1 MEATLLR
8 ARYRNYIMD
17 PFDTYTM
24 YVALKNHFTQKS
36 YDYFK
41 YNGHVKVKRETF
53 DTRKDKYFFYK
64 LSKRK
69 DIQDF
74 LVANFV
80 DGNKDFWVG
89 SIREEA
95 PDLIFTK
102 WKKRQESLTYTFTQD
117 LDRLNSDF
125 DFNFK
130 VERYGHPLLLRLYL
144 RQDICIE
151 TMIILDMLVNY
162 TRVWGKKL
170 EKDLI
175 FDEIYFKMIKY
186 RPFLSIDLNKFK
198 TITINKFTTL

>member
-1 MEATLLR
+1 
-8 ARYRNYIMD
+8 MD

-162 TRVWGKKL
+162 TKVWGKKL

>member
-8 ARYRNYIMD
+8 ARYRNFIMD

-41 YNGHVKVKRETF
+41 YNGHVKVTRTNF

-117 LDRLNSDF
+117 LDRLNPDF
-125 DFNFK
+125 DTNFK
-130 VERYGHPLLLRLYL
+130 VEQYGHPLLLRLYL
-144 RQDICIE
+144 RQDVCIE

-162 TRVWGKKL
+162 TKVWKKKL
-170 EKDLI
+170 NKDLI
-175 FDEIYFKMIKY
+175 FDEVYFKMNKY

>member
-1 MEATLLR
+1 MIMQPFEVYRYYLALRLHFTTDQYDVIKQKGRVRASERSFLMRKDLLSIR
-8 ARYRNYIMD
+8 KVA
-17 PFDTYTM
+17 DTY
-24 YVALKNHFTQKS
+24 S
-36 YDYFK
+36 
-41 YNGHVKVKRETF
+41 
-53 DTRKDKYFFYK
+53 DKEVV
-64 LSKRK
+64 
-69 DIQDF
+69 DF

-130 VERYGHPLLLRLYL
+130 VEQYGHPLLLRLYL

-162 TRVWGKKL
+162 TKVWCKKL

>member
-162 TRVWGKKL
+162 TKVWGKKL